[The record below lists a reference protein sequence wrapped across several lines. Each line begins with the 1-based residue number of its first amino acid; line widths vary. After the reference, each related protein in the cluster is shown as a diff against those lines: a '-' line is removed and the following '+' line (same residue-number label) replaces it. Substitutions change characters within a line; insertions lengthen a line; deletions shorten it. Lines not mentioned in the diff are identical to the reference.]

1 MTNDKWN
8 DDNKGVRHLAN
19 PPVAWSRAKYDQ
31 IQDRWALPLGGPFWK
46 DHLWFFGAYEWYDQT
61 SPFSQ
66 TATTTNPVTTGTG
79 QSYQQTLNVKLYDGK
94 LTLQATPSHLLTG
107 TINSDP
113 ITGFAVDYWG
123 QFGLPAAERRA
134 LTLQGQND
142 CGGICT
148 WSGRWSGV
156 FGSNI
161 SAEALYAQQKSD
173 ITVTNFEGN
182 GSPYINLTDG
192 LVYNGGAFDGFV
204 RRPRKQGNL
213 AVNLYQQLF
222 GNSHQFKVGVDYQD
236 LQSIASFIY
245 PGNQEFVVTNYDPVT
260 RQPVLSPGDQRLDF
274 TTPQASTSTG
284 KIWGFYALD
293 KFEVGKN
300 LFFNV
305 GFRVDKQDAKSD
317 LHNTVLDSTTFSPRI
332 TGVYD
337 LFANGKT
344 LFSAAYGRYY
354 QFVVQNLADSVYA
367 GVAQQSNYD
376 LYEWDG
382 TQFVLTDMIRVGGNT
397 QPVNN
402 SLKPSYLDEFNVA
415 FQQQL
420 GNTMAFGIRGI

>member
-305 GFRVDKQDAKSD
+305 GFRHPSD
-317 LHNTVLDSTTFSPRI
+317 LPEVERSHRRPASLHERQQDHGSRELRERAQALLQGDRGHVRQA
-332 TGVYD
+332 
-337 LFANGKT
+337 LFPE
-344 LFSAAYGRYY
+344 L
-354 QFVVQNLADSVYA
+354 A
-367 GVAQQSNYD
+367 GVHELHA
-376 LYEWDG
+376 LP
-382 TQFVLTDMIRVGGNT
+382 GGGERL
-397 QPVNN
+397 QR
-402 SLKPSYLDEFNVA
+402 LLVA
-415 FQQQL
+415 AL
-420 GNTMAFGIRGI
+420 RLC